1 MEWNR
6 NRDVSLVYWESSFFG
21 EPVCSVIEAEEVAG
35 KFYQT
40 ARFLAQITDISTIL
54 AMTTFYPL
62 A

>member
-21 EPVCSVIEAEEVAG
+21 EPACSVIEAEEVAG

-40 ARFLAQITDISTIL
+40 ARFLEQIFPQSL
-54 AMTTFYPL
+54 S
-62 A
+62 